1 MVFRVFSDLSPWR
14 VTIRQTFRVILAY
27 PRKFPGFC
35 QLLFI
40 PPPRELITKQ
50 TQLSYQAP
58 NPASRRQKTLTV
70 SILVPFRI
78 KPFTPHHEIH
88 FDEKTSN
95 PQTFLCQLATTPKRF
110 GNSRAFKA
118 PQAFKPVATAYP
130 HRCPP
135 RLGLLRLATI
145 LLPPKA
151 SKRRNQFDGLRKS

>member
-1 MVFRVFSDLSPWR
+1 MVFRFFLTYVLGGLRFSKRSASYWLTHGS
-14 VTIRQTFRVILAY
+14 
-27 PRKFPGFC
+27 FPVSANFF
-35 QLLFI
+35 LF
-40 PPPRELITKQ
+40 PPPRELITTQ

-70 SILVPFRI
+70 SILVPIRI
-78 KPFTPHHEIH
+78 KPFTPHHEIY

-95 PQTFLCQLATTPKRF
+95 PQAFLCQLATTPKRF

-130 HRCPP
+130 HRCPA
-135 RLGLLRLATI
+135 RIGLLRLATI